1 MLPIRG
7 GLNNALTFTPRL
19 QISLQFPSTASPK
32 GIPTI
37 VPYGVMCF
45 ITNNT
50 LINRLRSEGEARTRQ
65 AVDLAFH
72 LLTYGIL
79 MINNTSHSLWD
90 RLQQKTLNQQ
100 FTNRLIE
107 GLNCSPFEANAIL
120 DTVYQVFSSHMDT
133 SGQQGLGEVHIL
145 CTGIENSSAKPLK
158 DANMVR
164 VRLTLD
170 GGDQDLEI
178 RRTGGPV
185 ALRQHR
191 TERMAHEA
199 YQQGGL
205 LTLEDLAYRLF
216 NCGVRTLV
224 RDMQHFHEQ
233 SIVLPLRST
242 IKDMGRGISHR
253 SLIIRHWL
261 SGKEYEYISK
271 ATHHSPPAVANYV
284 SKFKRCIWLA
294 GQGFDTHTISFLV
307 GLSAKLTEHYWK
319 LYREQPIAEH
329 RRKQLQ
335 QDLSDQSP
343 ASPEKKRSYER

>member
-1 MLPIRG
+1 M
-7 GLNNALTFTPRL
+7 
-19 QISLQFPSTASPK
+19 
-32 GIPTI
+32 
-37 VPYGVMCF
+37 PYGVVCF
-45 ITNNT
+45 IITYT

-65 AVDLAFH
+65 AVDLAFQ
-72 LLTYGIL
+72 LLTYGAL

-107 GLNCSPFEANAIL
+107 GLNCSPFEAHAIL
-120 DTVYQVFSSHMDT
+120 DAVYQVFAPQMDT
-133 SGQQGLGEVHIL
+133 SGQQGLGDVHML

-170 GGDQDLEI
+170 GGDEDLAI

-185 ALRQHR
+185 ALRRHR
-191 TERMAHEA
+191 TERMAHQA

-216 NCGVRTLV
+216 NCGMRTLV
-224 RDMQHFHEQ
+224 RDMKHFREQ
-233 SIVLPLRST
+233 SVVLPLRST

-261 SGKEYEYISK
+261 AGKEYDHISK
-271 ATHHSPPAVANYV
+271 ATHHSPAAVANYV

-307 GLSAKLTEHYWK
+307 GLSVKLTEHYWN
-319 LYREQPIAEH
+319 LYREQPIATH
-329 RRKQLQ
+329 RRKQLE
-335 QDLSDQSP
+335 QDLLVQPIS
-343 ASPEKKRSYER
+343 SPEKKRSHER

>member
-1 MLPIRG
+1 
-7 GLNNALTFTPRL
+7 
-19 QISLQFPSTASPK
+19 
-32 GIPTI
+32 
-37 VPYGVMCF
+37 MCF
-45 ITNNT
+45 IIYNT
-50 LINRLRSEGEARTRQ
+50 SINRQRSEGEAQSRL

-72 LLTYGIL
+72 LLTYGAL

-100 FTNRLIE
+100 FTNRLID
-107 GLNCSPFEANAIL
+107 GLNCSRFEANAIL
-120 DTVYQVFSSHMDT
+120 DTVYEVFAPHMDT
-133 SGQQGLGEVHIL
+133 SGQQGLGDIHLL

-170 GGDQDLEI
+170 GGEEDLAI
-178 RRTGGPV
+178 RRAGGPV
-185 ALRQHR
+185 ALRRHR
-191 TERMAHEA
+191 LERMTHQA

-205 LTLEDLAYRLF
+205 LTLEDFAFRLF
-216 NCGVRTLV
+216 NCGMRTLV
-224 RDMQHFHEQ
+224 RDMRHFKEQ

-261 SGKEYEYISK
+261 AGKEYDHISK
-271 ATHHSPPAVANYV
+271 ATHHSPVAVANYV

-294 GQGFDTHTISFLV
+294 GQGFDTHTISYLV

-319 LYREQPIAEH
+319 LYREQPIADH

-335 QDLSDQSP
+335 QDLSSQLSP
-343 ASPEKKRSYER
+343 SPEKKTSYER

>member
-1 MLPIRG
+1 
-7 GLNNALTFTPRL
+7 
-19 QISLQFPSTASPK
+19 
-32 GIPTI
+32 
-37 VPYGVMCF
+37 MCF
-45 ITNNT
+45 IIYNT
-50 LINRLRSEGEARTRQ
+50 SINRQRSEGEARTRQ

-72 LLTYGIL
+72 LLTYGAL
-79 MINNTSHSLWD
+79 MINNTTHSLWD
-90 RLQQKTLNQQ
+90 RLQQKSLNQQ

-120 DTVYQVFSSHMDT
+120 DTVYEVFAPHMDT
-133 SGQQGLGEVHIL
+133 SGQQGLGDIHIL

-170 GGDQDLEI
+170 GGEEDLTI
-178 RRTGGPV
+178 RRAGGPV
-185 ALRQHR
+185 ALRRHR
-191 TERMAHEA
+191 MERMTHQA
-199 YQQGGL
+199 YQQGGV
-205 LTLEDLAYRLF
+205 LTLEDFAYRLF
-216 NCGVRTLV
+216 NCGMRTLV
-224 RDMQHFHEQ
+224 RDMQHFREQ

-261 SGKEYEYISK
+261 AGKEYDHISK
-271 ATHHSPPAVANYV
+271 ATHHSTVAVANYV

-294 GQGFDTHTISFLV
+294 GQGLDTHTISFLV
-307 GLSAKLTEHYWK
+307 GLSAKLTEHYWT

-335 QDLSDQSP
+335 QDLSAQPPS
-343 ASPEKKRSYER
+343 SPEKKRSYER

>member
-1 MLPIRG
+1 
-7 GLNNALTFTPRL
+7 
-19 QISLQFPSTASPK
+19 
-32 GIPTI
+32 
-37 VPYGVMCF
+37 VCF
-45 ITNNT
+45 IITYT

-65 AVDLAFH
+65 AVDLAFQ
-72 LLTYGIL
+72 LLTYGAL

-107 GLNCSPFEANAIL
+107 GLNCSPFEAHAIL
-120 DTVYQVFSSHMDT
+120 DAVYQVFAPQMDT
-133 SGQQGLGEVHIL
+133 SGQQGLGDVHML

-170 GGDQDLEI
+170 GGDEDLAI

-185 ALRQHR
+185 ALRRHR
-191 TERMAHEA
+191 TERMAHQA

-216 NCGVRTLV
+216 NCGMRTLV
-224 RDMQHFHEQ
+224 RDMKHFREQ
-233 SIVLPLRST
+233 SVVLPLRST

-261 SGKEYEYISK
+261 AGKEYDHISK
-271 ATHHSPPAVANYV
+271 ATHHSPAAVANYV

-307 GLSAKLTEHYWK
+307 GLSVKLTEHYWN
-319 LYREQPIAEH
+319 LYREQPIATH
-329 RRKQLQ
+329 RRKQLE
-335 QDLSDQSP
+335 QDLLVQPIS
-343 ASPEKKRSYER
+343 SPEKKRSHER

>member
-1 MLPIRG
+1 
-7 GLNNALTFTPRL
+7 
-19 QISLQFPSTASPK
+19 
-32 GIPTI
+32 
-37 VPYGVMCF
+37 MCF
-45 ITNNT
+45 INHNT
-50 LINRLRSEGEARTRQ
+50 LLNRLRREGEARTRQ

-72 LLTYGIL
+72 LLTYGAL

-100 FTNRLIE
+100 FINRLID
-107 GLNCSPFEANAIL
+107 GLNCSRFEAHAIL
-120 DTVYQVFSSHMDT
+120 DTVYEVFASHMDT
-133 SGQQGLGEVHIL
+133 SGQQGIGDIHFL

-170 GGDQDLEI
+170 GGDEDLAI
-178 RRTGGPV
+178 RRADGPV
-185 ALRQHR
+185 AVRRHR
-191 TERMAHEA
+191 LERITHQA

-205 LTLEDLAYRLF
+205 LTLEDVAFRLF
-216 NCGVRTLV
+216 NCGMRTLV
-224 RDMQHFHEQ
+224 RDVSYFKEQ
-233 SIVLPLRST
+233 SIMLPLRST

-261 SGKEYEYISK
+261 AGKEYDHISK
-271 ATHHSPPAVANYV
+271 ATHHSTVAVANYV

-294 GQGFDTHTISFLV
+294 DQGFDTHTISFLV
-307 GLSAKLTEHYWK
+307 GLSAKLTEHYWT

-335 QDLSDQSP
+335 QDLSDQLSDSP
-343 ASPEKKRSYER
+343 QKKTSYER

>member
-1 MLPIRG
+1 
-7 GLNNALTFTPRL
+7 
-19 QISLQFPSTASPK
+19 
-32 GIPTI
+32 
-37 VPYGVMCF
+37 VPYGVVCF
-45 ITNNT
+45 IIHIT

-65 AVDLAFH
+65 AVDLALYF
-72 LLTYGIL
+72 LTYGRL

-100 FTNRLIE
+100 FINRLIE

-120 DTVYQVFSSHMDT
+120 DTVYEVFAPHMDT
-133 SGQQGLGEVHIL
+133 SGQQGLGDIHLL
-145 CTGIENSSAKPLK
+145 CTGIENSSGKPLK

-170 GGDQDLEI
+170 SGDDDLAI
-178 RRTGGPV
+178 RREGGPV
-185 ALRQHR
+185 ALRRHR
-191 TERMAHEA
+191 LERITHQA

-205 LTLEDLAYRLF
+205 LTLEDVAYRLF

-224 RDMQHFHEQ
+224 RDMHHFKEQ

-261 SGKEYEYISK
+261 AGKEYDHISK

-294 GQGFDTHTISFLV
+294 EQGFDTHTISFLV
-307 GLSAKLTEHYWK
+307 GLSAKLTAHYWT
-319 LYREQPIAEH
+319 LYREQPIADH

-335 QDLSDQSP
+335 QDLSDQLS
-343 ASPEKKRSYER
+343 SSTEKKTSYER

>member
-1 MLPIRG
+1 MYL
-7 GLNNALTFTPRL
+7 LV
-19 QISLQFPSTASPK
+19 S
-32 GIPTI
+32 
-37 VPYGVMCF
+37 
-45 ITNNT
+45 NT
-50 LINRLRSEGEARTRQ
+50 LINRQRSEGGARTRL
-65 AVDLAFH
+65 AVDFGLFH
-72 LLTYGIL
+72 VIFGAI

-120 DTVYQVFSSHMDT
+120 DTVYEVFASHMDI
-133 SGQQGLGEVHIL
+133 SGQQGLGDIHIL

-170 GGDQDLEI
+170 GGDEDLAV
-178 RRTGGPV
+178 RREGGPV
-185 ALRQHR
+185 ALRRHR
-191 TERMAHEA
+191 LERITHQA

-205 LTLEDLAYRLF
+205 LTLEDIAFRLF
-216 NCGVRTLV
+216 NCGMRTLV
-224 RDMQHFHEQ
+224 RDMRYFREQ
-233 SIVLPLRST
+233 SVVLPLRST

-261 SGKEYEYISK
+261 AGKEYDYISK
-271 ATHHSPPAVANYV
+271 ATQHSPTAVANYV
-284 SKFKRCIWLA
+284 SKFKRCVWLA

-319 LYREQPIAEH
+319 LYREQPMATH
-329 RRKQLQ
+329 RRKQLE
-335 QDLSDQSP
+335 QDLSDQP
-343 ASPEKKRSYER
+343 ASSPQKKRSYER

>member
-1 MLPIRG
+1 
-7 GLNNALTFTPRL
+7 
-19 QISLQFPSTASPK
+19 
-32 GIPTI
+32 
-37 VPYGVMCF
+37 VPYGVRCF
-45 ITNNT
+45 IIYNT
-50 LINRLRSEGEARTRQ
+50 PINRQRSEGEARTRL

-72 LLTYGIL
+72 LLTYGAL
-79 MINNTSHSLWD
+79 MINNTSRSLWD

-100 FTNRLIE
+100 FTNRLID
-107 GLNCSPFEANAIL
+107 GLNCSRFEANAIL
-120 DTVYQVFSSHMDT
+120 DTVYQVFAPHMDT
-133 SGQQGLGEVHIL
+133 SGQQGLGDIHIL

-170 GGDQDLEI
+170 DGEQDLVI
-178 RRTGGPV
+178 RGAGGPV
-185 ALRQHR
+185 VLRRHR
-191 TERMAHEA
+191 LERMTHQA

-205 LTLEDLAYRLF
+205 LTLEDFAYRLF
-216 NCGVRTLV
+216 NCGMRTLV
-224 RDMQHFHEQ
+224 RDMHHFREQ

-261 SGKEYEYISK
+261 AGKEYDHISK
-271 ATHHSPPAVANYV
+271 ATHHSPVAVANYV

-319 LYREQPIAEH
+319 LYREQPIATH
-329 RRKQLQ
+329 RRKQLE
-335 QDLSDQSP
+335 QDLLAQSSC
-343 ASPEKKRSYER
+343 SPGKKTSYER

>member
-1 MLPIRG
+1 MMYMLNFNVFNSIE
-7 GLNNALTFTPRL
+7 TFC
-19 QISLQFPSTASPK
+19 QDYA
-32 GIPTI
+32 PTI
-37 VPYGVMCF
+37 VPYGVVCF
-45 ITNNT
+45 ITHTT
-50 LINRLRSEGEARTRQ
+50 LINRLRSEGEARTRH
-65 AVDLAFH
+65 AVDLAFY
-72 LLTYGIL
+72 LLTYGAP

-120 DTVYQVFSSHMDT
+120 DTVYEVFAPHMDT
-133 SGQQGLGEVHIL
+133 SGQQGLGDIHIL
-145 CTGIENSSAKPLK
+145 CTGIENSSGKPLK

-170 GGDQDLEI
+170 GGEDDLAI
-178 RRTGGPV
+178 RHASGTV
-185 ALRQHR
+185 ALRRHR
-191 TERMAHEA
+191 LERITHQA

-205 LTLEDLAYRLF
+205 LTLEDIAYRLF
-216 NCGVRTLV
+216 NCGMRTLV
-224 RDMQHFHEQ
+224 RDMKHFREQ

-261 SGKEYEYISK
+261 AGKEYDHISK
-271 ATHHSPPAVANYV
+271 ATHHSPAAVANYV

-307 GLSAKLTEHYWK
+307 GLSAKLTEHYWT
-319 LYREQPIAEH
+319 LYREQPIAVH
-329 RRKQLQ
+329 RRKQLE
-335 QDLSDQSP
+335 QDLLAQP
-343 ASPEKKRSYER
+343 TPSPEKKRSYER

>member
-1 MLPIRG
+1 
-7 GLNNALTFTPRL
+7 
-19 QISLQFPSTASPK
+19 
-32 GIPTI
+32 
-37 VPYGVMCF
+37 VPYGVVCF
-45 ITNNT
+45 IITYT

-65 AVDLAFH
+65 AVDLAFQ
-72 LLTYGIL
+72 LLTYGAL

-107 GLNCSPFEANAIL
+107 GLNCSPFEAHAIL
-120 DTVYQVFSSHMDT
+120 DAVYQVFAPQMDT
-133 SGQQGLGEVHIL
+133 SGQQGLGDVHML

-170 GGDQDLEI
+170 GGDEDLAI

-185 ALRQHR
+185 ALRRHR
-191 TERMAHEA
+191 TERMAHQA

-216 NCGVRTLV
+216 NCGMRTLV
-224 RDMQHFHEQ
+224 RDMKHFREQ
-233 SIVLPLRST
+233 SVVLPLRST

-261 SGKEYEYISK
+261 AGKEYDHISK
-271 ATHHSPPAVANYV
+271 ATHHSPAAVANYV

-307 GLSAKLTEHYWK
+307 GLSVKLTEHYWN
-319 LYREQPIAEH
+319 LYREQPIATH
-329 RRKQLQ
+329 RRKQLE
-335 QDLSDQSP
+335 QDLLVQPIS
-343 ASPEKKRSYER
+343 SPEKKRSHER

>member
-1 MLPIRG
+1 MI
-7 GLNNALTFTPRL
+7 
-19 QISLQFPSTASPK
+19 
-32 GIPTI
+32 
-37 VPYGVMCF
+37 CF
-45 ITNNT
+45 IIHST
-50 LINRLRSEGEARTRQ
+50 LINRLRCEGVARTRQ
-65 AVDLAFH
+65 AVDPAFH
-72 LLTYGIL
+72 LLAYGAL
-79 MINNTSHSLWD
+79 MINNTFHSLWD

-120 DTVYQVFSSHMDT
+120 DTVYEVFAPQMDT
-133 SGQQGLGEVHIL
+133 GGQQGLGDIHIL

-158 DANMVR
+158 DATMVR

-170 GGDQDLEI
+170 GGEDDLAI
-178 RRTGGPV
+178 RHASGTV
-185 ALRQHR
+185 ALRRHR
-191 TERMAHEA
+191 LERITHQA

-205 LTLEDLAYRLF
+205 LTLEDIAYRLF

-224 RDMQHFHEQ
+224 RDMHHFREQ

-261 SGKEYEYISK
+261 AGKEYDHISK
-271 ATHHSPPAVANYV
+271 ATHHSPTAVANYV

-294 GQGFDTHTISFLV
+294 GQGFDTHTIRFLV

-343 ASPEKKRSYER
+343 SLPQKKRSNER

>member
-1 MLPIRG
+1 MGSR
-7 GLNNALTFTPRL
+7 A
-19 QISLQFPSTASPK
+19 K

-37 VPYGVMCF
+37 VPYGVMCLL
-45 ITNNT
+45 INNT

-72 LLTYGIL
+72 LLTYGAL

-100 FTNRLIE
+100 FTNRLID
-107 GLNCSPFEANAIL
+107 GLNCSPFEAHAIL
-120 DTVYQVFSSHMDT
+120 DTVYQVFAPQMDT
-133 SGQQGLGEVHIL
+133 GGQQGLGDVHIL

-170 GGDQDLEI
+170 GGDDDLEI
-178 RRTGGPV
+178 RQVNGTV
-185 ALRQHR
+185 ALRRHR
-191 TERMAHEA
+191 LERITHQA

-205 LTLEDLAYRLF
+205 LTLEDVAYRLF
-216 NCGVRTLV
+216 NCGMRTLV
-224 RDMQHFHEQ
+224 RDMKHFREQ

-261 SGKEYEYISK
+261 AGKEYDHISK
-271 ATHHSPPAVANYV
+271 ATHHSPVAVANYV

-319 LYREQPIAEH
+319 LYCEQPIAEH

-335 QDLSDQSP
+335 QDLSAQLPS
-343 ASPEKKRSYER
+343 SPEKKRSYER